1 MPFKISGTPIN
12 LTCTELGFP
21 EFPNLLFGTIEGDA
35 TYIDVTKHLKDHQ
48 GLNVQSFLNAYE
60 APIQALVRANNI
72 DPEKVCVL
80 NHEGHIL
87 IEGSLVYLF
96 LSYTN
101 PEFLAWVFDRMDEL
115 FATGFCVSDSYLL
128 ATARRRL
135 PDDVLT
141 RRDG

>member
-1 MPFKISGTPIN
+1 M
-12 LTCTELGFP
+12 
-21 EFPNLLFGTIEGDA
+21 
-35 TYIDVTKHLKDHQ
+35 
-48 GLNVQSFLNAYE
+48 
-60 APIQALVRANNI
+60 VRANNI

-115 FATGFCVSDSYLL
+115 FATGFSVSDSYLL